1 MVRGLLR
8 ARIMAASGNTHGA
21 GSGALLVSRH
31 NAVTPPGAVSGM
43 ERRMSQSRREF
54 LGRTGA
60 AGVWMAASG
69 VALSGCSTTPD
80 RAVEGWK
87 QAMLGTGDVRRACLS
102 YAILA
107 PNPHNRQPWL
117 VRFEGADTL
126 WLRVDRTRLLPQT
139 DPMGRQILIGHG
151 AFLEMLTLA
160 ALQSG
165 HTLDVSLFPDG
176 PPAPE
181 ALDDRPVARVRWVQ
195 GGTPDPLFAQ
205 VLRRHTAKTPF
216 EDRPVEQA
224 KLDALVAVASA
235 GGVTAASAGSGDARV
250 QRLKEVSWKAWQME
264 ARTPRTWL
272 ESVNLTRVGRAEI
285 EAHRDGISLSGPAM
299 ELLKV
304 AGVMSRANMAD
315 PTSSAFSKALEKY
328 DRMLS
333 ATRAYVWLT
342 TAGNTREQ
350 QMETGRSFV
359 RLQLMATQLGLV
371 THPPTQVTQ
380 EYPEMAGLQKEFS
393 EVVGQPEGHKVQM
406 LVRVGYADPADPS
419 PRRRL
424 DDFVEA
430 TSAASG

>member
-1 MVRGLLR
+1 
-8 ARIMAASGNTHGA
+8 
-21 GSGALLVSRH
+21 
-31 NAVTPPGAVSGM
+31 
-43 ERRMSQSRREF
+43 
-54 LGRTGA
+54 
-60 AGVWMAASG
+60 
-69 VALSGCSTTPD
+69 
-80 RAVEGWK
+80 
-87 QAMLGTGDVRRACLS
+87 
-102 YAILA
+102 
-107 PNPHNRQPWL
+107 
-117 VRFEGADTL
+117 
-126 WLRVDRTRLLPQT
+126 
-139 DPMGRQILIGHG
+139 
-151 AFLEMLTLA
+151 
-160 ALQSG
+160 
-165 HTLDVSLFPDG
+165 
-176 PPAPE
+176 
-181 ALDDRPVARVRWVQ
+181 
-195 GGTPDPLFAQ
+195 
-205 VLRRHTAKTPF
+205 
-216 EDRPVEQA
+216 
-224 KLDALVAVASA
+224 
-235 GGVTAASAGSGDARV
+235 
-250 QRLKEVSWKAWQME
+250 
-264 ARTPRTWL
+264 
-272 ESVNLTRVGRAEI
+272 
-285 EAHRDGISLSGPAM
+285 M